1 VREYLDAGV
10 PVGLGVDGSASNDA
24 SHLLA
29 EARLA
34 MLLQRV
40 QGDPDGMTAEE
51 ALWIATRGGAEVL
64 GRDDVGQLAPGK
76 AADFI
81 GLRLDTLSYAG
92 GAVHDPM
99 AATVF
104 CRPQN
109 VDLSVVNGRVVV
121 EGSELQTLE
130 LPPVIERHNR
140 IAERLVRG
148 A

>member
-1 VREYLDAGV
+1 
-10 PVGLGVDGSASNDA
+10 
-24 SHLLA
+24 
-29 EARLA
+29 
-34 MLLQRV
+34 
-40 QGDPDGMTAEE
+40 
-51 ALWIATRGGAEVL
+51 
-64 GRDDVGQLAPGK
+64 
-76 AADFI
+76 
-81 GLRLDTLSYAG
+81 
-92 GAVHDPM
+92 M